1 MRATLQPNRVA
12 ATKIGMLATAEIR
25 SSLRLPLCC
34 AISAHT
40 DNPDP
45 VLASTSGRA
54 VLEASAIPH
63 HEVASDAA
71 LPSRHPMSLNW
82 ASCRLSAT
90 GE

>member
-12 ATKIGMLATAEIR
+12 ATKIGMLATAEIDR
-25 SSLRLPLCC
+25 RCGCRC
-34 AISAHT
+34 AARISAHT

-71 LPSRHPMSLNW
+71 LPCHPMSLNW
-82 ASCRLSAT
+82 RFLPAQCYR
-90 GE
+90 